1 MTKNIT
7 ILILWHEIFKK
18 SKIKDKKFL
27 KVFKNVGNLKNHH
40 EVGII
45 IILKKNGGFRKK

>member
-18 SKIKDKKFL
+18 SKIRDSKIL
-27 KVFKNVGNLKNHH
+27 KVLKNVK
-40 EVGII
+40 
-45 IILKKNGGFRKK
+45 ILKSSQSRGNN